1 MISEELRLFNRFGLL
16 QVIQFMCN
24 TKGVKEKRACNS
36 PRAKTEWAEECYWK
50 STVIS
55 KNRFLLNR
63 VLCKVQVADSYK

>member
-1 MISEELRLFNRFGLL
+1 MYYNYTR
-16 QVIQFMCN
+16 
-24 TKGVKEKRACNS
+24 
-36 PRAKTEWAEECYWK
+36 PRAYNRRGHATVHEQNRMGGGMLLE